1 MHTGATHMVAEKAV
15 RHFTASEYLMLERA
29 AEYKNEYIDGDIV
42 AMSGVT
48 RQHDRIAGDVF
59 GELRAQLRDEPC
71 DVFTS
76 DMRVKN
82 LVTGRYTYPD
92 ASVVCGE
99 PEFEDDELDTLLNP
113 AVVIEVL
120 SPSTE
125 AYDRGDKFAAYRR
138 LPSLREYVLI
148 AQDRPSVEHYL
159 RQGEQ
164 WLLTAATDL
173 DASVALPTIGCV
185 LRLAEVYRRVRFP
198 DPPAP

>member
-1 MHTGATHMVAEKAV
+1 MVAAKAT
-15 RHFTASEYLMLERA
+15 RQYTPAEYLALERQA
-29 AEYKNEYIDGDIV
+29 DYKNEYIDGYIV

-48 RQHDRIAGDVF
+48 SHHDRIALDVC
-59 GELRAQLRDEPC
+59 GELREQLRDGPC
-71 DVFTS
+71 NIFS
-76 DMRVKN
+76 SAMRVRN
-82 LVTGRYTYPD
+82 LVTGRYTYSD

-113 AVVIEVL
+113 AVIVEVL

-159 RQGEQ
+159 RQGQQ
-164 WLLTAATDL
+164 WLLTAVTDL
-173 DASVALPTIGCV
+173 DAAVALPTIGCE

-198 DPPAP
+198 DPPAGV